1 MTRDD
6 RAISQWDDHSPNIEG
21 ETNPFWLYIYTVP
34 VYYNIYIYLY
44 TIIMI
49 IMYNMYIY
57 IYNIDINHI
66 YI

>member
-34 VYYNIYIYLY
+34 VYYNIYIS
-44 TIIMI
+44 TH
-49 IMYNMYIY
+49 N
-57 IYNIDINHI
+57 NNNDNNV
-66 YI
+66 